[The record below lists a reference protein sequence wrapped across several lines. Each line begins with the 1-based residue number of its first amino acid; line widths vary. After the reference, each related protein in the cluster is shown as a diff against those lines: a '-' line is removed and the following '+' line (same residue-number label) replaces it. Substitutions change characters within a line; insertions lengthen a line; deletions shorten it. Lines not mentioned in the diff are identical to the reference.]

1 MIVDLVSECESCS
14 REHQCLNHVG
24 QKTNNVCNSFRR
36 RLIINWLCPF
46 HIIGLYL
53 TVLVFFNR
61 EADANRSNICILV
74 GDFVSECG
82 SYSTSDYEQMK
93 YKALSSSSNSTWQS
107 GEYFTD
113 EHSEHFRF
121 HGEYSFRNLSIGKLH
136 GETEVSMSQAFQ
148 SPQIE
153 SRSPVPIY
161 NILEQWQSHCK
172 TTLFKSSDMSI
183 QGTQEMVLTEQSER
197 TEEEESCGD
206 IGGEPLEPNKTEHVH
221 GVSNETERR
230 NEVIVAHLNAE
241 IHALRLELAMAKQEA
256 SFSSIARA
264 ISSFETADQDPING
278 GGLVFDGV
286 EDRFH
291 VRLLS
296 DLDLEGRHRP
306 QPKKEKKRETDT
318 DAEEKDKQ
326 TEGSLSLSLY

>member
-1 MIVDLVSECESCS
+1 M
-14 REHQCLNHVG
+14 
-24 QKTNNVCNSFRR
+24 
-36 RLIINWLCPF
+36 
-46 HIIGLYL
+46 
-53 TVLVFFNR
+53 VFFNR

-74 GDFVSECG
+74 GDLVSECE
-82 SYSTSDYEQMK
+82 SCSTSDYEQMK

-136 GETEVSMSQAFQ
+136 GETEVWTSQAFQ
-148 SPQIE
+148 SPLVE
-153 SRSPVPIY
+153 SSSPVQIY
-161 NILEQWQSHCK
+161 NILEASKIMAPLQQQSHSE
-172 TTLFKSSDMSI
+172 TISFQTSDMLM
-183 QGTQEMVLTEQSER
+183 QGTTQEMVLTEQSEK
-197 TEEEESCGD
+197 TEEELCGN